1 MQNEKR
7 KTAHLKD
14 GRREKGENRN
24 GKGRMKQSSGTV
36 LCGER
41 DALCNVCTTLLC
53 GKHCKRESVITEELT
68 FKSFVIIASESRVFA
83 ANFSL
88 DKNCKSPGEFH
99 FGRVLCL
106 SLSSKTIPIP
116 FRKERTNERERED
129 RRNRRRFPSIAH
141 AHF

>member
-1 MQNEKR
+1 MQNENRAAK
-7 KTAHLKD
+7 LKA
-14 GRREKGENRN
+14 EN
-24 GKGRMKQSSGTV
+24 GKAGNLVERFRSGD
-36 LCGER
+36 